1 MIQQNNASPIL
12 PPRKSE
18 FLKAKTVIFDCD
30 GVLLDSVSHKTRAF
44 REWVKTN
51 YPPFEW
57 EFIKY
62 HLASYGI
69 GRTTQ
74 LKHFIKEIL
83 RMPVTKKTFQSMLHH
98 LDERIGKHMKE
109 VKLNPGVRE
118 LMSRCIKNKR
128 KTFVVSG
135 APQGELEFHL
145 KRLGIFDKFQGVY
158 GAPISKE
165 DGVRR
170 IIKAY
175 KINPKTA
182 IFVGDATADAYAAH
196 HFGIRFAYFPS
207 EAKME
212 SVHVWK
218 KLKKMKDLASYV

>member
-1 MIQQNNASPIL
+1 MIQPNKASPTA
-12 PPRKSE
+12 PPRRKE
-18 FLKAKTVIFDCD
+18 FIQAKTVVFDCD
-30 GVLLDSVSHKTRAF
+30 GVLLNSVLHKTKAF
-44 REWVKTN
+44 REWVITY
-51 YPPFEW
+51 YPSLEGK
-57 EFIKY
+57 FIKY

-69 GRTTQ
+69 GRSTQ

-83 RMPVTKKTFQSMLHH
+83 RMRVTNKSFQSMLHR
-98 LDERIGKHMKE
+98 LDELIGKHMKK

-128 KTFVVSG
+128 KMFVVSG

-182 IFVGDATADAYAAH
+182 VFVGDATADAYAAH

-207 EAKME
+207 EAKMD